1 MTRSVFRPTLGSVT
15 EFRPTTRRRVD
26 PLGARP
32 IALALPG
39 ASFAPALPVAFAA
52 ALLGLFFAVTLGA
65 AELMIKQNNTPLLA
79 QCGGGAE
86 LAQLPQGQAVKLRF
100 ALAGNDSRCYSISA
114 EVGGELVNGYVWRKA
129 LEGLEEFEEKR
140 RELSTSQLVRSAIE
154 TLRLPEVEGP
164 RQPHFPQST
173 PAIPPEVLQAAE
185 QLNAGRPDE
194 AERIL
199 SAAALPAENRAVA
212 LVRGRAL
219 LEMTRPSDAMRV
231 LQPALRSYPR
241 DANLLAMAGMSALQR
256 DEVATARNYLRQSLE
271 IQHNPS
277 IEKLYKTVE
286 HETETDKSNEITH
299 GARFALR
306 YEGDTLPAGTAQ
318 KLTEMLDRE
327 ITRVSFQLGCHL
339 NDRLPVIVQSHENYR
354 QTTGAA
360 EWSGGRYDGRIR
372 IAIPPS
378 GEVDQWVQRTFSH
391 EFVHACLSRIGQW
404 PAWLHEGLAQRL
416 SGDRLQP
423 QDRNTLQQLLKQD
436 RLPSLESLGGH
447 WGRLNSTQAAV
458 AYSLSLA
465 AVEVF
470 YEQHGDFGIRNLL
483 NNRSRLPAVTAE
495 LDRGVREN
503 LARGR

>member
-1 MTRSVFRPTLGSVT
+1 VLPASV
-15 EFRPTTRRRVD
+15 
-26 PLGARP
+26 
-32 IALALPG
+32 
-39 ASFAPALPVAFAA
+39 AA
-52 ALLGLFFAVTLGA
+52 GLFGLLAATLAA
-65 AELMIKQNNTPLLA
+65 AELVINQDHTPLLA

-86 LAQLPQGQAVKLRF
+86 LAQLPEGQPVRLRF
-100 ALAGNDSRCYSISA
+100 ALAGADNRCYSVSA
-114 EVGGELVNGYVWRKA
+114 EVAGQPLNGYVLRKA
-129 LEGLEEFEEKR
+129 LDGLEEFEEKR

-154 TLRLPEVEGP
+154 TLTPPEVEGP
-164 RQPHFPQST
+164 RQPHFPQSGT
-173 PAIPPEVLQAAE
+173 SAIPPEVLQAADK
-185 QLNAGRPDE
+185 LNAGRPDE

-199 SAAALPAENRAVA
+199 SSASLPADNRAVA

-219 LEMTRPSDAMRV
+219 LEMTRPGDALRV

-256 DEVATARNYLRQSLE
+256 DEVVTARNYLRQSLA

-277 IEKLYKTVE
+277 VEKLYKTVE
-286 HETETDKSNEITH
+286 HETETDKSREITH
-299 GARFALR
+299 GARFVLR
-306 YEGDTLPAGTAQ
+306 YEGDTLPPGTAQ

-378 GEVDQWVQRTFSH
+378 GEVDQWVRRTFSH

-404 PAWLHEGLAQRL
+404 PAWLHEGLAQKL

-423 QDRNTLQQLLKQD
+423 QDRTVLQQLLRQT
-436 RLPSLESLGGH
+436 RLPSLETLGAN
-447 WGRLNSTQAAV
+447 WGRLNSSQAAV

-470 YEQHGDFGIRNLL
+470 HSQQGDLGIRNLL

-495 LDRGVREN
+495 LDRGVRES